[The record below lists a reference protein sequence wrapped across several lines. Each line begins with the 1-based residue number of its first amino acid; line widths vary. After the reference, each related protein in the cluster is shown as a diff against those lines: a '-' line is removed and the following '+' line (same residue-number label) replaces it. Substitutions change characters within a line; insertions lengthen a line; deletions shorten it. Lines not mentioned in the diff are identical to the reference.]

1 MTNVLTWLIW
11 APALDAI
18 FVLLLVCIFDA
29 LKAPCT
35 HHHPLRIK
43 ALRDNG
49 CTETRPGLQRFKSRR
64 CPLGRH
70 IAGSLSLA
78 MDRWRQEVTEATKKA
93 QEFFFGWDIPE
104 SCSGAFCAPN
114 IAWSDRIRATGWK
127 VIAEIIAGHVVAFA
141 SALDLFRMF
150 NFITRWEDE
159 LDMLDGVSGICL
171 SATSRSAE
179 DKATTTILRA
189 VMIY

>member
-18 FVLLLVCIFDA
+18 FVLLVVCIFDA

-78 MDRWRQEVTEATKKA
+78 MDRWRQEVTEATKRCRSS
-93 QEFFFGWDIPE
+93 F
-104 SCSGAFCAPN
+104 
-114 IAWSDRIRATGWK
+114 
-127 VIAEIIAGHVVAFA
+127 
-141 SALDLFRMF
+141 
-150 NFITRWEDE
+150 
-159 LDMLDGVSGICL
+159 LDGIFQKVALERFVLRISHGPIESGRRAGKSSLRLLQAMLLPSPLCWTFSECL
-171 SATSRSAE
+171 T
-179 DKATTTILRA
+179 L
-189 VMIY
+189 